1 MSADETVARAYAEAL
16 LALAEEHAA
25 RTEIMAEAHDLAL
38 TLTGTPALIRA
49 LTRPGLGPERTRA
62 LVDRLV
68 DGALHPDLANLIRLL
83 ARRGRLSLLPQVL
96 IAIDDIDRD
105 QRGEVPV
112 RIVSATALDPALRQ
126 SLGDQLRAAVS
137 ARGGLRLHFTVDRS
151 LIAGLRI
158 HIADRRVID
167 LSAAR
172 RLRRLRSAMRAAPL
186 AVHSTGG
193 SSG

>member
-1 MSADETVARAYAEAL
+1 MSADETIARAYAEAL

-25 RTEIMAEAHDLAL
+25 RAEIMAEAQDLAL
-38 TLTGTPALIRA
+38 TLSPALIRA
-49 LTRPGLGPERTRA
+49 LTRPGLGPERTQV

-83 ARRGRLSLLPQVL
+83 ARRGRVSLLPQVL
-96 IAIDDIDRD
+96 IAIDEVDRQ

-112 RIVSATALDPALRQ
+112 RIVSAAPLDPALRQ
-126 SLGDQLRAAVS
+126 VVGDHLRATVP
-137 ARGGLRLHFTVDRS
+137 ARGGLLLHFVVDPA

-158 HIADRRVID
+158 HIGDRQLID

-186 AVHSTGG
+186 SSVMTGG
-193 SSG
+193 ASG